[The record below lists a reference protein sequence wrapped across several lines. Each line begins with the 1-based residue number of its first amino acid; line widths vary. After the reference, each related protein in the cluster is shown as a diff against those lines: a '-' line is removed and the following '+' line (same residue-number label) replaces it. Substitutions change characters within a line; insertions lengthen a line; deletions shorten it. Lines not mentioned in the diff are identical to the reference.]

1 MLISNTMMT
10 AYYLGWKI
18 ILLRK
23 SKNLSFSGTYKYYL
37 ILLPV
42 LFLISNVFSKEII
55 IEPGENA
62 HERLQEA
69 MILMEE
75 GDTLLIK
82 SGYYSFEDGLSLDID
97 GVTVIGEGMDK
108 TILDFKNQQSGA
120 QGLLV
125 TSNKVTLK
133 DFAIL
138 DAKGDA
144 LKVIGAMGI
153 NMINLRTEWTGGPKS
168 TNGAYGFYPVESEDV
183 LIDGC
188 VAIGASDAGIY
199 VGQSKNII
207 VRNSIA
213 QYNVAGIEI
222 ENSYYAD
229 VYNNLASHNTG
240 GILIFDLPDLPQQG
254 GHHIRVFE
262 NQSID
267 NDTDNFAPEGNIVGE
282 VPRGTG
288 IIIMANSDVEVFN
301 NLLSGNGTVNL
312 SIVSYSDETDDP
324 NYYPHPK
331 RIQVHNNTYG
341 PAGFDPDINTGE
353 LAKTLFEISNG
364 NMPDIFW
371 DGVAPLS
378 QLIFGQPEEEKLIIS
393 EDPDV
398 TFLTISAIKY
408 MMGFSN
414 STLTDIDEFQGVI
427 NPLQPIDIDGI

>member
-1 MLISNTMMT
+1 M
-10 AYYLGWKI
+10 KI
-18 ILLRK
+18 ISLKK
-23 SKNLSFSGTYKYYL
+23 SKNISSFGAFKHYL
-37 ILLPV
+37 FLLPA
-42 LFLISNVFSKEII
+42 LFLFTNVFSKEII

-75 GDTLLIK
+75 GDILLIK

-144 LKVIGAMGI
+144 LKVIGAEGI

-254 GHHIRVFE
+254 GHHIRVFD

-301 NLLSGNGTVNL
+301 NLMSGNGTVNL

-353 LAKTLFEISNG
+353 LAKTLFEISDG

-393 EDPDV
+393 EDKDV

-414 STLTDIDEFQGVI
+414 PILTDIDEFQGVI
-427 NPLQPIDIDGI
+427 NPLKPINIEGI

>member
-1 MLISNTMMT
+1 LSK
-10 AYYLGWKI
+10 AC
-18 ILLRK
+18 ILV
-23 SKNLSFSGTYKYYL
+23 L
-37 ILLPV
+37 ILI
-42 LFLISNVFSKEII
+42 ISIQSYAKEII
-55 IEPGENA
+55 INPGENA
-62 HERLQEA
+62 QEELQEA
-69 MILMEE
+69 LILMSE
-75 GDTLLIK
+75 GDTLIMR
-82 SGYYSFEDGLSLDID
+82 SGFYSFEDGISLDVD
-97 GVTVIGEGMDK
+97 NVTVIGEGMNE

-120 QGLLV
+120 QGFLV

-144 LKVIGAMGI
+144 LKVIGSKGI

-188 VAIGASDAGIY
+188 IAIGASDAGIY

-254 GHHIRVFE
+254 GHHIRVFD
-262 NQSID
+262 NKSID

-288 IIIMANSDVEVFN
+288 IIIMANSDVEIFN
-301 NLLSGNGTVNL
+301 NVMSGNGTVNL
-312 SIVSYSDETDDP
+312 SVVSYSDKTDDP
-324 NYYPHPK
+324 NYYPHPR
-331 RIQVHNNTYG
+331 RIQIHNNTYG
-341 PAGFDPDINTGE
+341 PGGFDPDIETGE
-353 LAKTLFEISNG
+353 LAKALYEISNG

-371 DGVAPLS
+371 DGVVPIS
-378 QLIFGQPEEEKLIIS
+378 QMIFGQPNEDKLKMKENS
-393 EDPDV
+393 DV
-398 TFLTISAIKY
+398 SFLTISPLKY
-408 MMGFSN
+408 ILGFSN
-414 STLTDIDEFQGVI
+414 PIKTEKKEFTGAI
-427 NPLQPIDIDGI
+427 NPLEPIVINGIQQ

>member
-1 MLISNTMMT
+1 V
-10 AYYLGWKI
+10 KI
-18 ILLRK
+18 ISLKK
-23 SKNLSFSGTYKYYL
+23 SKNISSFGAFKHYL
-37 ILLPV
+37 FLLPA
-42 LFLISNVFSKEII
+42 LFLFTNVFSKEII

-75 GDTLLIK
+75 GDILLIK

-120 QGLLV
+120 QGMLV

-144 LKVIGAMGI
+144 LKVIGAEGI

-254 GHHIRVFE
+254 GHHIRVFD

-301 NLLSGNGTVNL
+301 NLMSGNGTVNL

-353 LAKTLFEISNG
+353 LAKTLFEISDG

-393 EDPDV
+393 EDEDV

-414 STLTDIDEFQGVI
+414 PILTDIDEFQGVI
-427 NPLQPIDIDGI
+427 NPLKPINIEGI